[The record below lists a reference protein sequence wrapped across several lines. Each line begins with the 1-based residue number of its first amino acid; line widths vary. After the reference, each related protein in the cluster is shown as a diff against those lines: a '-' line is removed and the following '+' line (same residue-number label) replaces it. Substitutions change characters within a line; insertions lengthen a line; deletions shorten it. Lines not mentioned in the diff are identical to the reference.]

1 MCCVLLQRQDAP
13 SLTATAPPPDSW
25 AKTAS
30 AGALALLTKSVT
42 APKRAVEVVVVVV
55 VVVVAAAAAAVVE
68 VVVEVVEEEGEEVVV
83 EVSLILTA
91 VGFVFLV

>member
-1 MCCVLLQRQDAP
+1 MLLQRQDAP

-30 AGALALLTKSVT
+30 AGALALLTRSVT
-42 APKRAVEVVVVVV
+42 APKRVVEVVV
-55 VVVVAAAAAAVVE
+55 VVVVAAAVVVE
-68 VVVEVVEEEGEEVVV
+68 VVVEVEEEEEEEEAV

>member
-42 APKRAVEVVVVVV
+42 APKRVVVV

-68 VVVEVVEEEGEEVVV
+68 VVVEVVEEEEEVVV

>member
-1 MCCVLLQRQDAP
+1 MLLQRQDAP

-30 AGALALLTKSVT
+30 AGALALLTRSVT
-42 APKRAVEVVVVVV
+42 APKRVVEVVV
-55 VVVVAAAAAAVVE
+55 VVVVAAAVVVE
-68 VVVEVVEEEGEEVVV
+68 VVVEVEEEEEEEEEEAV

>member
-1 MCCVLLQRQDAP
+1 MQRQDAP

-30 AGALALLTKSVT
+30 AGALALLTRSVT
-42 APKRAVEVVVVVV
+42 APKRVVEVVV
-55 VVVVAAAAAAVVE
+55 VVVVAAAVVVE
-68 VVVEVVEEEGEEVVV
+68 VVVEVEEEEEEEEAV